1 MNYQRQYDTIINNAT
16 QENRKKNKEVYYEEH
31 HIVPRCLNGSDEKS
45 NKVLLTAREHFIVHK
60 LLTLIYPHNSKIAL
74 AFHMITF
81 DKNLGRKVS
90 ARDYEY
96 ARTICRKALLG
107 NKNGNYGKKL
117 SKEHLDKMIEGRR
130 AKSERDKKE
139 KELWKQIDRFFH
151 PGIRH
156 KQTAEEKKLKIIEW
170 NKKHRPNKGRKKY
183 TKEEKQIMSIKM
195 KDRWNE
201 LIQIESFK
209 KKHLASVA
217 YSKSDEC
224 KEKISRKLKETWE
237 NKKKNGYP
245 GIVL

>member
-1 MNYQRQYDTIINNAT
+1 MDYQKQYDSIINIAIR
-16 QENRKKNKEVYYEEH
+16 ECRKKNKEVYYEEH
-31 HIVPRCLNGSDEKS
+31 HIVPRCLNGSDEK
-45 NKVLLTAREHFIVHK
+45 NNRVLLTAREHFICHK
-60 LLTLIYPHNSKIAL
+60 LLTFIYPHNSKIAM
-74 AFHMITF
+74 AFHMLAF
-81 DKNLGRKVS
+81 DKKIGRKVS
-90 ARDYEY
+90 SRDYEY
-96 ARTICRKALLG
+96 ARELSRKNMLG
-107 NKNGNYGKKL
+107 KNNGMYGKKL

-151 PGIRH
+151 PDIRH
-156 KQTAEEKKLKIIEW
+156 KQTAEEKRLKIEEW

-224 KEKISRKLKETWE
+224 KAKIWKLCE
-237 NKKKNGYP
+237 
-245 GIVL
+245 